1 MKNLIKIKN
10 FALIIQEFK
19 KLINYL
25 DNKIFFLSMENMIRN
40 DLNRIVDQIS
50 QSLLDSLDL
59 NLDKQF
65 LQ

>member
-10 FALIIQEFK
+10 FGLIIQEFK

-40 DLNRIVDQIS
+40 DLNRIVEQIS

-59 NLDKQF
+59 NLDKLF

>member
-10 FALIIQEFK
+10 FGLIIQEFK